1 MRQHYPDRIGPV
13 LPPQNVTPVGAPD
26 NSRTI
31 ALLEQ
36 WARED
41 ATDDPASVAQAEQ
54 DLAQFKAALN
64 ANRPPDRPVFP

>member
-1 MRQHYPDRIGPV
+1 MPQHKPRPLDSV
-13 LPPQNVTPVGAPD
+13 LPPRCHTPRPAPD

-41 ATDDPASVAQAEQ
+41 ATNDSATVALAEQ
-54 DLAQFKAALN
+54 ELAQFKTALN
-64 ANRPPDRPVFP
+64 ANRPPERPVFP

>member
-1 MRQHYPDRIGPV
+1 MRQNDSDRLGSA
-13 LPPQNVTPVGAPD
+13 LQQQATACPPPD

-36 WARED
+36 WTRED
-41 ATDDPASVAQAEQ
+41 ATDDATAIAQADRE
-54 DLAQFKAALN
+54 LSEFKANLN